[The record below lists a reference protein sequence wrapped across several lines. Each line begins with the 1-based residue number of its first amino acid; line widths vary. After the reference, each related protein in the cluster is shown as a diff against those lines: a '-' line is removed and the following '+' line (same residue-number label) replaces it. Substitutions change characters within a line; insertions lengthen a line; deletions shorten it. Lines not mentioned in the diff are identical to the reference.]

1 MTNIS
6 LSSYQHSVIRH
17 NKIAAN
23 NVEKIAENS
32 NGTKDPFD
40 EKSVAYGII
49 ANQLEE
55 QSTELTYQLRDL
67 AAVKTRIQKNI
78 AQVDS
83 AVALTERMADL
94 AKTAL
99 ATTDIN
105 LRAAYASQAEELW
118 KSAVN
123 HISTSETE
131 SDYFEKSYPSA
142 SPETDFIELGSI
154 SVNGTTSR
162 IDFKKDYTNPIV
174 IAYIETDND
183 YTPVATRISNVSQTG
198 FDIQLQSPDYITST
212 HGAET
217 VSYMVVEE
225 GSWALPDGTLIEAGN
240 LDTNLTVNT
249 GYNSVSFN
257 SAFGG
262 RPAILTHVQSDND
275 PAFVTTRQRS
285 GNASGFEVTLEEEE
299 ITQFTAHGTETIGWV
314 AIETGTGTHDGANW
328 IAGTQGSVSNANRT
342 ISVGGAIGSGLS
354 VVADQSTRNGGDSSW
369 ARGRGTSA
377 TDFSVSIQEE
387 QSRDTEVKH
396 TNENVDYFAF
406 NPGLFPKLAD
416 GSPIFQSYDVN
427 ANSNLEIKWEGTT
440 NDWSSDADIEAS
452 LSNLETIL
460 QSFGTAQADL
470 DMQLNTNNLET
481 ELVNKKSMLLG
492 DKVYELTNGD
502 PNEWAINLQN
512 AQIRREL
519 SLSASSITLN
529 LHNNALSLLR

>member
-23 NVEKIAENS
+23 NVDKIAENS
-32 NGTKDPFD
+32 NGTQDPFD
-40 EKSVAYGII
+40 KNSVAYGII
-49 ANQLEE
+49 ASQLEE
-55 QSTELTYQLRDL
+55 KSTELTYQLRDL
-67 AAVKTRIQKNI
+67 SAVKTRIQKNI
-78 AQVDS
+78 AQVDA
-83 AVALTERMADL
+83 AVVLTERMEDL

-105 LRAAYASQAEELW
+105 LRATYASQAEELW

-123 HISTSETE
+123 HISTSEAE
-131 SDYFEKSYPSA
+131 DDYFEKNYPSA
-142 SPETDFIELGSI
+142 SPETDFIELGSL
-154 SVNGTTSR
+154 SVNGNTSR
-162 IDFKKDYTNPIV
+162 VNFKKEYTNPVV

-183 YTPVATRISNVSQTG
+183 YTPVATRISNITDSG
-198 FDIQLQSPDYITST
+198 FDIKLQNPDYISTT

-225 GSWALPDGTLIEAGN
+225 GSWTLPDGTLIEAGN

-257 SAFGG
+257 SAFGS
-262 RPAILTHVQSDND
+262 RPTILTHVQTDND
-275 PAFVTTRQRS
+275 QAFVTTRQRN
-285 GNASGFEVTLEEEE
+285 GNASGFEVTLEEQET
-299 ITQFTAHGTETIGWV
+299 TQFTAHGTESVGWI
-314 AIETGTGTHDGANW
+314 AIEAGAGTHDGANW
-328 IAGTQGSVSNANRT
+328 IAGTQGTVTHTEKT
-342 ISVGGAIGSGLS
+342 ISVGGAIGSGFS

-369 ARGRGTSA
+369 ARGRGTSS
-377 TDFSVSIQEE
+377 TDFGVSIQEE
-387 QSRDTEVKH
+387 QSRDSETNH

-406 NPGLFPKLAD
+406 NPSLFPKLLD
-416 GSPIFQSYDVN
+416 GSPNFVSYDAN
-427 ANSNLEIKWEGTT
+427 ANSNLEIAWEGTT

-470 DMQLNTNNLET
+470 DMQLSNNNLET
-481 ELVNKKSMLLG
+481 ELLNKKSMLLG
-492 DKVYELTNGD
+492 DKVFELTNGD
-502 PNEWAINLQN
+502 ANEWAITLQN